1 MIIENVR
8 MENFKS
14 HRNTSVDLSTGISIV
29 MGENGAGKSSI
40 LEAVSFALFK
50 QHSGKK
56 MEQLIRNNTEKMSV
70 TLTFLVNGRKYRI
83 KRDRNKKSGA
93 QAKLGIMDGES
104 FMPLASGEKAVT
116 EEVKRLLEM
125 DGDLFLNAVYVRQ
138 GEIADLIEKSPS
150 EKKQM
155 IGKLLGIESLEKAW
169 KNMKILMDEYNGKKL
184 KLEGRLESLDGL
196 KDDLNSADNDKKR
209 IHKRIQELNEKI
221 LKLETEYQ
229 SLKDRNEILDS
240 KRSDFEA
247 TTSALES
254 RKNLLEKMEVDEKY
268 LRAKVDE
275 IEATEK
281 RMKELKPKIDK
292 LPVLKGMQEAADE
305 LKGLKKEEI
314 ILNKIIK
321 DINGFRGIITSN
333 ESYYHDY
340 LKLESEVC
348 SLQYARD
355 QFAGSRG
362 LMVNYV
368 DRRKKVQNKIEQSMQ
383 KVSDV
388 LEKSNKILNTD
399 FDSVEDV
406 ETHLKAVKPE
416 VEARVKEAVEDIHKL
431 QTEISNIKIQNKG
444 LETPIKELNQVED
457 VCPICK
463 SNITPQKREELLKEY
478 TSEMENNRKRSS
490 ELGKRL
496 KELKVKKGIFESKS
510 LKIQDINLG
519 IITEYMSAVEDSK
532 KDIGDIDSKVVE
544 LKKNLDIFEDLNND
558 IKTKNKVLEDLKG
571 QYEAY
576 IGAKNSLESLKDPEK
591 YEEDLAKIQYS
602 IETLK
607 TRISS
612 FVDIAGG
619 SVENLQGEINYLEGL
634 NNEYH
639 QLSGAV
645 IQKESFNTRLMETV
659 DGIGKAREKMFEMG
673 LQLETIG
680 YDEKA
685 HEIVKK
691 DLDTKNG
698 LLNDLKGEK
707 QRFKGEEAQI
717 TRSIEEIHKKI
728 ESYSFDEK
736 KLSGLKDYLK
746 LLDYIRD
753 LYGKDGVQ
761 RDLRNLSRPL
771 IEQNTRDFFEKF
783 NFEYSDIKLDEDY
796 DVTIYGPAGQN
807 SLDMISGGEKIA
819 VALALRLGITQ
830 TLSGGSLEL
839 IMLDEP
845 TIHLDAYRRQE
856 LIELLKKMSIIPQ
869 MIIVTHETDLEDAAD
884 HILRVKKE
892 EGESFVVNS

>member
-1 MIIENVR
+1 MIIENVK

-14 HRNTSVDLSTGISIV
+14 HRNTSVDLGTGISIV

-50 QHSGKK
+50 QHSGKR
-56 MEQLIRNNTEKMSV
+56 MEQLIMNNTDKMSV
-70 TLTFLVNGRKYRI
+70 TLTFQVNGRRYRI
-83 KRDRNKKSGA
+83 KRDRSKKSGA
-93 QAKLGIMDGES
+93 HAKLGIMDGNN
-104 FMPLASGEKAVT
+104 FMPMATGEKTVT

-138 GEIADLIEKSPS
+138 GEIADLIEKSPA

-169 KNMKILMDEYNGKKL
+169 KNMKILLDQYNGEKL
-184 KLEGRLESLDGL
+184 KLEGRLETL
-196 KDDLNSADNDKKR
+196 KDLKNDLKVQNKDKDTIQAKIQKITRDIEEAEAEYKSLQDKNDLLKSKK
-209 IHKRIQELNEKI
+209 
-221 LKLETEYQ
+221 
-229 SLKDRNEILDS
+229 
-240 KRSDFEA
+240 SDFE
-247 TTSALES
+247 TTLSAMES
-254 RKNLLEKMEVDEKY
+254 RKNLVERMGADEKY
-268 LRAKVDE
+268 LRTKLDE
-275 IEATEK
+275 IESTEK
-281 RMKELKPKIDK
+281 RINELKPKIDK
-292 LPVLKGMQEAADE
+292 LPVLKGMQDAKDE
-305 LKGLKKEEI
+305 LKGLKKEEA
-314 ILNKIIK
+314 ILNKIIY
-321 DINGFRGIITSN
+321 DINGFKEVVSSN
-333 ESYYHDY
+333 ESHYNDY
-340 LKLESEVC
+340 LKLESEIS

-355 QFAGSRG
+355 QFAGNRS
-362 LMVNYV
+362 LLHNYM
-368 DRRKKVQNKIEQSMQ
+368 DRRKKVQTKMEQSLE

-399 FDSVEDV
+399 LDSVEDV
-406 ETHLKAVKPE
+406 EAHLESVKHE
-416 VEARVKEAVEDIHKL
+416 VEARLNEAVEDIHRV

-444 LETPIKELNQVED
+444 LETPIKELKHVED

-463 SNITPQKREELLKEY
+463 SNITPQKREELLNDY
-478 TSEMENNRKRSS
+478 LSEMGTNTKRSS
-490 ELGKRL
+490 ELEKRL
-496 KELKVKKGIFESKS
+496 KQLKVKKGIFESKN

-519 IITEYMSAVEDSK
+519 IINEYLGAVEDSK
-532 KDIGDIDSKVVE
+532 KDIEELDSKVAE
-544 LKKNLDIFEDLNND
+544 LEDKLKILEELNKDIDN
-558 IKTKNKVLEDLKG
+558 KNKVLEGLKDK
-571 QYEAY
+571 YEAY
-576 IGAKNSLESLKDPEK
+576 IGAKNSLESLKDSEK
-591 YEEDLAKIQYS
+591 YEKDRANIQYHVES
-602 IETLK
+602 LK
-607 TRISS
+607 TKISS

-619 SVENLQGEINYLEGL
+619 SVENLQEEINYLEGL
-634 NNEYH
+634 KEEYH
-639 QLSGAV
+639 ELSGAV
-645 IQKESFNTRLMETV
+645 AQKESFSTRLMETM
-659 DGIGKAREKMFEMG
+659 AA
-673 LQLETIG
+673 LEGTRTEIQDLTLKLEAVA
-680 YDEKA
+680 YDEEA
-685 HEIVKK
+685 HEVVKK
-691 DLDTKNG
+691 DFDAKTT
-698 LLNDLKGEK
+698 LLNDLKGKK
-707 QRFKGEEAQI
+707 QRFSGEEAQI

-728 ESYSFDEK
+728 ESYGVDEK
-736 KLSGLKDYLK
+736 KLTGLKDFMK

-771 IEQNTRDFFEKF
+771 IEHNTRDFFEKF

-830 TLSGGSLEL
+830 TLSGGNLEL